1 MPDAGERPAL
11 PSGAIWLGA
20 LVVGVWLQWHFRMLE
35 PGQPLVVL
43 VSGDLF
49 HYFMPAY
56 DYAAERMRE
65 LAVPLWNPYQAAGQ
79 PFLATLQPGVFYPAR
94 LLLLLLDV
102 PAAMGASALAHVLLV
117 FVGTWALC
125 RSLGARPGGAT
136 AGAVA
141 FGATFGLTNLYW
153 PSYLEA
159 GAWLPVAALCLV
171 RVARAP
177 GWGAVA
183 LLGLAS
189 AMPILA
195 GGYQVTIYVA
205 YALIVFGL
213 ALLADR
219 SRCADPI
226 RAAGRMALGA
236 ALGVGTAAPQLL
248 PTLAWSGELW
258 RRAAPLSDVQMDP
271 FWGFMP
277 RLWFV
282 KSTFVR
288 GPGFFQPY
296 YLSIPVGVLALVGFV
311 RAGRLGLV
319 LGAGAIGFYL
329 LSLGPGTPWFFVYR
343 LLPGLAMYRFPARL
357 FVIVAFLSAVG
368 VGFGV
373 SALAH
378 LMARWGRAPALA
390 VEAAAVAAIA
400 IALVAP
406 IRVQTLLPWTAPA
419 KALRLPPALRA
430 ELDRLADGARV
441 VLPSDAV
448 APGLAVRGG
457 TRERIR
463 VVDDYEPLSSSRL
476 AEYLYAVAGEASP
489 PQDAVRP
496 FIGTL
501 PAKPIARLDL
511 LDLLDVRAIVT
522 RAGPATAGPLATLPR
537 TRAADLTIYANPGAL
552 PRAYLVGRVR
562 FVGDR
567 AAALAAL
574 DDAAVTGGAA
584 AVVVGAPGPGEEA
597 LVAAPAGRAGTA
609 EIVVDGPE
617 RVVVSVDAPRPA
629 LLVLA
634 DSFAPG
640 WRVAVDGEERPL
652 REANHYVRG
661 VPVPPGAHRVE
672 FTYTAPGFRAG
683 LGLAA
688 IAWAGLAAIALL
700 AGRRRAEGGG

>member
-1 MPDAGERPAL
+1 MPDARTRTPL

-20 LVVGVWLQWHFRMLE
+20 LVAGVWAQWHFRMLD
-35 PGQPLVVL
+35 PGQPLIVL

-56 DYAAERMRE
+56 SYAAERMHE
-65 LAVPLWNPYQAAGQ
+65 LAVPFWNPFQAAGQ

-102 PAAMGASALAHVLLV
+102 PSAMGASALAHVLLV
-117 FVGTWALC
+117 FVATWALC
-125 RSLGARPGGAT
+125 RALGARPGGAT
-136 AGAVA
+136 AGAVT

-213 ALLADR
+213 ALLTDGT
-219 SRCADPI
+219 RCPDPI

-248 PTLAWSGELW
+248 PTLAWSSELW
-258 RRAAPLSDVQMDP
+258 RRAAPLTDVQLDP

-282 KSTFVR
+282 RATFIR
-288 GPGFFQPY
+288 APGFFQPY
-296 YLSIPVGVLALVGFV
+296 YLSIPVAVLALIGFA
-311 RAGRLGLV
+311 RAARLGLV
-319 LGAGAIGFYL
+319 LGAGAVGFYL

-343 LLPGLAMYRFPARL
+343 LLPGLSMYRFPARL

-373 SALAH
+373 SALARRA
-378 LMARWGRAPALA
+378 ARRGRAPALA
-390 VEAAAVAAIA
+390 LEAAAVAAIA
-400 IALVAP
+400 IALVGP
-406 IRVQTLLPWTAPA
+406 IRMGTLVPWTTPA
-419 KALRLPPALRA
+419 QALRLPPALRA

-441 VLPSDAV
+441 VLPSDSV
-448 APGLAVRGG
+448 APGLAIRGG

-476 AEYLYAVAGEASP
+476 AEYLYAIAGEASP
-489 PQDAVRP
+489 PQDAARP
-496 FIGTL
+496 FIGSL
-501 PAKPIARLDL
+501 PSKPIVRLDL

-522 RAGPATAGPLATLPR
+522 RRGPVTEGPLASLPR
-537 TRAADLTIYANPGAL
+537 TTAAGLIVYANPGAL

-562 FVGDR
+562 FVDDR

-574 DDAAVTGGAA
+574 DDPQVVRGAE
-584 AVVVGAPGPGEEA
+584 AVVVGVPGPGEEPLA
-597 LVAAPAGRAGTA
+597 RAAPGRAGTA
-609 EIVVDGPE
+609 EIVVDEPE
-617 RVVVSVDAPRPA
+617 RVAVSVDASRPG

-640 WRVAVDGEERPL
+640 WRVTVDGGERPL
-652 REANHYVRG
+652 RETNHYVRG
-661 VPVPPGAHRVE
+661 VLVPPGAHRVE

-688 IAWAGLAAIALL
+688 LAWLGFAAVAVL
-700 AGRRRAEGGG
+700 AGRRRTEGGE